1 MSSYDNSVEQRIL
14 NNIIPTTKKWGI
26 ISAILAGLGL
36 LVSGQIIMAILVP
49 ILYYSSVMAF
59 LVLLEGYAE
68 IIALLRKIS
77 LNKIVPVAAAC
88 EKDPGNA
95 FKSPKA
101 TEAQPM
107 DVSRLDP
114 SRPKLSIPRSVIS
127 GADLSTS
134 EKCIEI
140 LRRYDFTVTE
150 PTPGQWCIASPVDS
164 TTTYAYSA
172 DDLRRHIVALSAS

>member
-68 IIALLRKIS
+68 IIALL
-77 LNKIVPVAAAC
+77 
-88 EKDPGNA
+88 
-95 FKSPKA
+95 
-101 TEAQPM
+101 
-107 DVSRLDP
+107 
-114 SRPKLSIPRSVIS
+114 SV
-127 GADLSTS
+127 
-134 EKCIEI
+134 
-140 LRRYDFTVTE
+140 
-150 PTPGQWCIASPVDS
+150 
-164 TTTYAYSA
+164 
-172 DDLRRHIVALSAS
+172 